1 MRASRQRSYELNLT
15 EGSIFNKIIL
25 FTVPVMFT
33 NLLQLL
39 FNTADIVVVG
49 RFSGSDALAAVGATS
64 TLTGLMVNLFI
75 GISIGANVLA
85 SRYYGAGNDK
95 ELHDTVHSAILAA
108 VVGGFVMIVLGEM
121 TARPV
126 LLILGTPPEIMPQA
140 MLYLDIYYLGM
151 PFLFIFNFEAAILR
165 AVGDT
170 RNPLYILVSAG
181 ILNIICNLFLV
192 IVCGMGIAGVAV
204 ATVFSEAVSA
214 FMATRCLMR
223 SEGAYKLNLKE
234 IRLYP
239 GKLPAMLG
247 IGIPA
252 AVQTTT
258 MTLSTLL
265 VQSSVNSFGTLVM
278 AGHTASGNI
287 DSFMYTPL
295 YSFSQTAISFAGQN
309 IGAGKYSRVRKTN
322 RQCFTIVMILGTVMG
337 TLVYLFAPNLI
348 GIYTTDVKAIT
359 YGVMRTRLLGFFYG
373 FCGLMEV
380 IPQTVRGM
388 GSSVIPSVIAIVT
401 ICLLRVFWIFVV
413 FRNYPDYGIL
423 NLSFPVAWI
432 LAVILQGIYYLHVVS
447 KLPKEDR
454 YK

>member
-1 MRASRQRSYELNLT
+1 MMTGRQRSYELNLT
-15 EGSIFNKIIL
+15 EGSILKKIIL

-33 NLLQLL
+33 NLLQLM

-75 GISIGANVLA
+75 GISIGTNVLV
-85 SRYYGAGNDK
+85 SRYYGAGDEK
-95 ELHDTVHSAILAA
+95 GLHDTVHSAIPAA
-108 VVGGFVMIVLGEM
+108 IVGGFIMIVLGEI

-126 LLILGTPPEIMPQA
+126 LLLLGTPLEIMPQA
-140 MLYLDIYYLGM
+140 MLYLKIYYLGM

-170 RNPLYILVSAG
+170 RNPLYILVTAG
-181 ILNIICNLFLV
+181 ILNIICNLLLV
-192 IVCGMGIAGVAV
+192 IIFEMGIAGVAI
-204 ATVFSEAVSA
+204 ATVFSESVSA
-214 FMATRCLMR
+214 FMATGCLLK
-223 SEGAYKLNLKE
+223 SHGAYRLNLKE
-234 IRLYP
+234 FRFYP
-239 GKLPAMLG
+239 GKLSAMLK

-278 AGHTASGNI
+278 AGHTASGNV
-287 DSFMYTPL
+287 DAFMYTPL
-295 YSFSQTAISFAGQN
+295 NSFSQTAISFAGQN

-322 RQCFTIVMILGTVMG
+322 RQCFTIVMVLGTVMG
-337 TLVYLFAPNLI
+337 TLAYIFAPNLI
-348 GIYTTDVKAIT
+348 GIYTTDADAIA
-359 YGVMRTRLLGFFYG
+359 YGVTRTRLLGFFYG

-388 GSSVIPSVIAIVT
+388 GSSVVPSVIAIVS

-413 FRNYPDYGIL
+413 FKIYPDYGIL
-423 NLSFPVAWI
+423 NLSFPAAWI
-432 LAVILQGIYYLHVVS
+432 ITVIVQGLYYLHVVR
-447 KLPKEDR
+447 KLPKEDIN
-454 YK
+454 